1 MAYDAGTNQVVL
13 FGGAGG
19 SNFLGDTWTWNGTTS
34 TWTQLSP
41 VTSPAVREFAMMA
54 YDAGTG
60 LVVLFGGQNMSGVDL
75 NDTWTWNG
83 TTWTEKTPATSP
95 SARDTAV
102 MAYDPSSGL
111 VVLFGGQGNNSLL
124 GRHLDVEWHHLEPA
138 VPGHESSGER
148 VCHDGVRCQL
158 RPGGAFWRR
167 RQQRPLPGATP
178 GRGMAQPGAS

>member
-1 MAYDAGTNQVVL
+1 MLAARRVVGRSGSVSGFGRLFARQTAGFLSRASFRPGRMARTTAGVAAVMAMMGLAAPVCAQVTPAPTWSQQSPATSPPARLEATMAYDAN
-13 FGGAGG
+13 
-19 SNFLGDTWTWNGTTS
+19 
-34 TWTQLSP
+34 
-41 VTSPAVREFAMMA
+41 
-54 YDAGTG
+54 
-60 LVVLFGGQNMSGVDL
+60 
-75 NDTWTWNG
+75 
-83 TTWTEKTPATSP
+83 
-95 SARDTAV
+95 
-102 MAYDPSSGL
+102 SGL